1 MNKILSLLTLCLTAS
16 CQTVTDPSIESIRAL
31 DVTVVMSACEAMPG
45 RGADICRVNEGA
57 VIDSSWKIIIPEA
70 KRIDGGEINVFFKDI
85 QKSYAITDSVVV
97 IPWRDLIGSN
107 TWSVDH
113 AGIAQA
119 LAVVR
124 YKDDQGI
131 IKQVRAK
138 GMALLVVMKDG
149 YSPMP
154 IDSGFSAVETRCRI
168 QYSSSGRSAI
178 ECK

>member
-16 CQTVTDPSIESIRAL
+16 CQTITDPSIDAIKAL
-31 DVTVVMSACEAMPG
+31 DLTIVMSACEAMPG
-45 RGADICRVNEGA
+45 RGADICRVNEGML
-57 VIDSSWKIIIPEA
+57 IDSSWKIVIPEA
-70 KRIDGGEINVFFKDI
+70 KRISGGEINVFYKDI
-85 QKSYAITDSVVV
+85 QKSYAITDSVVL
-97 IPWRDLIGSN
+97 IPWKDLIGASK
-107 TWSVDH
+107 WHVDH
-113 AGIAQA
+113 AGVAQA

-138 GMALLVVMKDG
+138 GLALLVVTKEG

-154 IDSGFSAVETRCRI
+154 IDSGFNAVESKCRV
-168 QYSSSGRSAI
+168 QYSTAGRSAL